1 LPFPDNIFPAF
12 AFSTFVK
19 GDNLFELGPE
29 DVQATELYADLEF
42 TTFSSVLDTIMNT
55 VCSLCHALCFNPNIW
70 CLATP
75 SLAQAYFVQDPEQV
89 VSLLDIDRRFS
100 YLPGFQYWDI
110 WHPEPL
116 ADHSCKTNFRVV
128 VFDPPF
134 FYIPMEELHHAVLEV
149 CKGDT
154 KTWLLIGFL
163 VREEWNLLNTFKE
176 FKLMKT
182 KFVLEYTTVKPNKWR
197 NYTLYSNVDLPGI
210 KRIQK

>member
-1 LPFPDNIFPAF
+1 MFNDD
-12 AFSTFVK
+12 FV
-19 GDNLFELGPE
+19 ERH
-29 DVQATELYADLEF
+29 DLEQYCW
-42 TTFSSVLDTIMNT
+42 TRNI
-55 VCSLCHALCFNPNIW
+55 VCGLCRALCFNPNIC
-70 CLATP
+70 CLPTP

-100 YLPGFQYWDI
+100 YLPGFQYSDI
-110 WHPEPL
+110 RHPEPL

-134 FYIPMEELHHAVLEV
+134 VYIPMEELHPAVLEV

-154 KTWLLIGFL
+154 KMWLLIGFL
-163 VREEWNLLNTFKE
+163 VQEEWNLLNTFKE

-182 KFVLEYTTVKPNKWR
+182 KFVLEYTTVKPNKWL
-197 NYTLYSNVDLPGI
+197 NYALYSNVDLPGL